1 MSDGGRRPG
10 QSGARDPRS
19 PAELR
24 ESHAAGVPDPDAP
37 ARAQRFA
44 TLIREETGNALPPS
58 RLPSLEPLIA
68 RRAIATGRSED
79 QYLDDLA
86 SGRLPAEWA
95 IIVAEVTIK
104 ESSFYRAPQQFE
116 AIVRQVLPS
125 LLPAR
130 AASRRLRLWSVACAS
145 GEEPATLAL
154 LCAEHASLQGW
165 DWQVL
170 ATDLDAEALDRGRR
184 GFYGERAVAGV
195 PEELRR
201 RWFTRRGSLY
211 ELAPALRERI
221 VFHELNLV
229 RSPWSLPDAC
239 YDVILA
245 RNVLIYFRRALQ
257 RRVLE
262 AVAGRM
268 AVDGFLFLGAS
279 ETLWQAQGELEVI
292 DLGGVFC
299 YRHSAGETGDRPVLP
314 RAARA
319 LPRAAPAQ
327 MGRAVPASAPAVP
340 FSAPRAAPNA
350 APAAPLPPV
359 GLLAQAVSAFA
370 EQRFAAAEEAIGRAV
385 AETPQDAVAH
395 AVRGLLLQVL
405 GRPAEAVAAYRAA
418 LYLDPTLFQA
428 RVQLAEALT
437 AQGQPDRAEQQWREV
452 VHELGGGAARP
463 IHGAEGLPW
472 IDRARALARARQ
484 ALRDEGPQRR

>member
-1 MSDGGRRPG
+1 MSDRRQRRPAPG
-10 QSGARDPRS
+10 DPRD
-19 PAELR
+19 
-24 ESHAAGVPDPDAP
+24 SHSSAAPDPEAP

-44 TLIREETGNALPPS
+44 SLIRDETGNALPPS

-68 RRAIATGRSED
+68 RRAIATGKSED

-86 SGRLPAEWA
+86 SGRLSAEWA
-95 IIVAEVTIK
+95 IVVAEVTIK

-116 AIVRQVLPS
+116 AIVRQVLPA
-125 LLPAR
+125 LLPPR

-170 ATDLDAEALDRGRR
+170 ATDLDAEALDRARR

-195 PEELRR
+195 PEDLRR

-211 ELAPALRERI
+211 ELAPVLRERI
-221 VFHELNLV
+221 VFQELNLV
-229 RSPWSLPDAC
+229 RPPWTLPDAH
-239 YDVILA
+239 YDIILA

-262 AVAGRM
+262 AVARRM
-268 AVDGFLFLGAS
+268 AADGFLFLGAS

-299 YRHSAGETGDRPVLP
+299 YRHSAGEAGARPALP

-319 LPRAAPAQ
+319 LPRAEPAKT
-327 MGRAVPASAPAVP
+327 G
-340 FSAPRAAPNA
+340 RAAPPAPPA
-350 APAAPLPPV
+350 ASPSPAPSAPPAAPPPV
-359 GLLAQAVSAFA
+359 SLLAQAVSAFA
-370 EQRFAAAEEAIGRAV
+370 GQRFAEAEEAIGRAI

-405 GRPAEAVAAYRAA
+405 GRAGEAVAAYRAA
-418 LYLDPTLFQA
+418 LYLDPSLFQA

-437 AQGQPDRAEQQWREV
+437 SQGQAERAEQQWREV
-452 VHELGGGAARP
+452 VHALESGAARL
-463 IHGAEGLPW
+463 IHAAEGLPW
-472 IDRARALARARQ
+472 IDRARAQARARQ
-484 ALRDEGPQRR
+484 ALRDDGPPRR